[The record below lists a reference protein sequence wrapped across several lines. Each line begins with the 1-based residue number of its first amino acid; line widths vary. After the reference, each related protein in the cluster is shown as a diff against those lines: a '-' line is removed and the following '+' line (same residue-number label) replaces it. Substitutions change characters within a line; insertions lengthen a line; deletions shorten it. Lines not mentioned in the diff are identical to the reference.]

1 MNLTSIFTG
10 VPQSRYAG
18 LAVLLAIVVVSIS
31 ILFGKESM
39 PLSQKIGAILL
50 LIIVSAPGILFS
62 LFQIT
67 CLVTGA
73 GVRNQRPWCA
83 IYAWLITALLVVYS
97 VLLVAIA
104 ILSIATGSK
113 SLRDLTNYNV
123 EKFEN
128 NMSSANLY
136 ASNIFGAPATKS
148 NNPNTMTMENFTNT
162 PARSPAPARKEHFV
176 GDAAV
181 AGSTYTGNVFSPS
194 ASSKLDNKSYS
205 YSSSVLSTEQ
215 FRGAVGDPNNVNS
228 RIVGGMDEAA
238 PFPYDNG
245 TLVPKE
251 KFVGI
256 VGDPNNRNS
265 RVVGGMSDP
274 SSYPFN

>member
-18 LAVLLAIVVVSIS
+18 LAVALAIVVVSIS

-73 GVRNQRPWCA
+73 GVRNQRPWCS
-83 IYAWLITALLVVYS
+83 IYAWLITALLIVYS
-97 VLLVAIA
+97 VLLVAVA

-113 SLRDLTNYNV
+113 TLRDLTNSNV

-128 NMSSANLY
+128 SMSNANLY
-136 ASNIFGAPATKS
+136 AMNIFGAPASKS
-148 NNPNTMTMENFTNT
+148 KDNTGMENFENNV
-162 PARSPAPARKEHFV
+162 AAP
-176 GDAAV
+176 
-181 AGSTYTGNVFSPS
+181 GSTYVGNPFSP
-194 ASSKLDNKSYS
+194 ATANTSSKVDNKAYS

-215 FRGAVGDPNNVNS
+215 FRGSVGDSNNNNS
-228 RIVGGMDEAA
+228 RIIGGMDEPS
-238 PFPYDNG
+238 PFPYDDG
-245 TLVPKE
+245 TLVPKSKE
-251 KFVGI
+251 QFVGI

-265 RVVGGMSDP
+265 KVVGGMDEP
-274 SSYPFN
+274 SAYPFN